1 MRKKFEEN
9 LLLLEN
15 IANRKI
21 DLFSEI
27 HLNEINTF
35 VNNSLENSIIYD
47 FVNSKIQINQNYD
60 FNKDISEDILKDI
73 INFSQKNG
81 DTYTY
86 FNCEIFHSNNHL
98 NKKILFYF
106 KTIELI
112 TSYFIVNNKQT
123 ILIYFEYTKYIYNLI
138 ELFRLKTYEYLG
150 LEKVPPY
157 KVWNYKTQTMS
168 EVKSRDIG
176 NAISSIQIN
185 IDSYRFEKNFINI
198 EIKDFLVKY
207 YNLWWEKYKEY
218 IDKNFQALG
227 NKLEYYNGLNIDIYF
242 CKFEK
247 MDEIKFGNSDLALCV
262 GMSKNN
268 NGKINIK
275 INEKIN
281 QILFLNE
288 IYNDIND
295 VVVTVA
301 FDIKTY
307 DNDLSKII
315 NTEIPDKVNSSIL
328 GFFKEIIDYENYIK
342 FAEKIFEEIGH
353 ISLNKSNTIVI
364 ENYIT
369 NEKTFYELE
378 YSENTSKEIVEDLS
392 KRKKKEHNLIII
404 NKDVLNNNMKKKYI
418 KENIFIKDI
427 DDIFYMYEK
436 LKRKYSILKDF
447 IYPYLE
453 KQVGLINT
461 NDNEFISNSLIN
473 ELKKCPLGKEG
484 WKQFENIIDKILK
497 FVFKDS
503 FRNFLLKAQSRNMNG
518 TDIKD
523 YIITNNGIHDFWNT
537 MKIIYKSNNIIIECK
552 NYKDEIG
559 IDELRQVSDYL
570 SKDTYGQFGIIFS
583 RKGLNISGKEKQK
596 DYLNLNPKKMI
607 LVLDEEDIIDLI
619 RARVQ
624 KEAPEEI
631 LEVKKLDA
639 ELLT

>member
-1 MRKKFEEN
+1 MKKEFEEN

-15 IANRKI
+15 IANKKI
-21 DLFSEI
+21 NLFSET
-27 HLNEINTF
+27 HLNDIYICIKNT
-35 VNNSLENSIIYD
+35 LTNSIIYD
-47 FVNSKIQINQNYD
+47 FVNSKIQMNQDYNFD
-60 FNKDISEDILKDI
+60 KDISEDVLKDI
-73 INFSQKNG
+73 INFFEKNG

-86 FNCEIFHSNNHL
+86 FNCKIFHSDNHL
-98 NKKILFYF
+98 NKKIFLYF

-123 ILIYFEYTKYIYNLI
+123 ILIYSEYRKYIYNLI

-168 EVKSRDIG
+168 EVKSKDIG

-185 IDSYRFEKNFINI
+185 IDSYKFEKNFINI

-207 YNLWWEKYKEY
+207 YNLWWDKYKEY

-247 MDEIKFGNSDLALCV
+247 MDEERFGNSDLALCI

-268 NGKINIK
+268 DGKINIK
-275 INEKIN
+275 INEEIY
-281 QILFLNE
+281 QVLFLNE

-301 FDIKTY
+301 FAIKTY

-353 ISLNKSNTIVI
+353 ISLNKFNTII
-364 ENYIT
+364 LENYIT

-404 NKDVLNNNMKKKYI
+404 NKDVLNNNMKKNYT

-427 DDIFYMYEK
+427 DDVFSMYEK
-436 LKRKYSILKDF
+436 LKRKDYILKDF

-461 NDNEFISNSLIN
+461 NDTEVISSSLIN

-484 WKQFENIIDKILK
+484 WKQFENIIDRILK

-583 RKGLNISGKEKQK
+583 RKGLNATGKEKQK

-607 LVLDEEDIIDLI
+607 LVLDEDDIIDLI
-619 RARVQ
+619 RAKVQ
-624 KEAPEEI
+624 NEAPEEI